1 MSPVRTLRALVAL
14 AALAVT
20 LSAPALAQAA
30 EHNPVRYGDSG
41 PHVRVLQKALH
52 LKIDGVFGHGTS
64 HALKHFQHAHH
75 LTMDGIPGPKFW
87 AAIRAANGRRSVKS
101 TTKTAST
108 GSSVAVL
115 QRRLH
120 ITDDGVFGSGTEAA
134 VKRFQKAHGLTADGI
149 VGPAT
154 WKALGVRS
162 KRPTLKRKGRSGSG
176 SSTPVRISRAI
187 AAANRIAKYPYRYG
201 GGHGSFRDSGYDCSG
216 SVSYVLHSASALS
229 TPEDSSQLEHYGSP
243 GPGRWIT
250 IYANAG
256 HAWMTI
262 RGHRYDTSGMD
273 DGTRWD
279 HRPGIKSGFVVR
291 HPKGL

>member
-1 MSPVRTLRALVAL
+1 MKTLRLLIVCALVAL
-14 AALAVT
+14 LA
-20 LSAPALAQAA
+20 LSAAA
-30 EHNPVRYGDSG
+30 AASAREHNPVRYGDRG

-52 LKIDGVFGHGTS
+52 LHVDGIFGHGTS
-64 HALKHFQHAHH
+64 HALKHFQNAHH
-75 LTMDGIPGPKFW
+75 LVMDGIPGPKFW
-87 AAIRAANGRRSVKS
+87 AAVRGAKRSPARR
-101 TTKTAST
+101 TTKVTGR

-120 ITDDGVFGSGTEAA
+120 ITADGVFGPGTERA
-134 VKRFQKAHGLTADGI
+134 VKAFQRRHGLTADGV

-162 KRPTLKRKGRSGSG
+162 RRPVLKRVALHKHGGG
-176 SSTPVRISRAI
+176 GLPIRIRRAI

-216 SVSYVLHSASALS
+216 SVSYVLHSAGALH
-229 TPEDSSQLEHYGSP
+229 TPEASGQMMHYGAP
-243 GPGRWIT
+243 GHGRWIT
-250 IYANAG
+250 IYANSG

-279 HRPGIKSGFVVR
+279 RRPRSSSGYVVR
-291 HPKGL
+291 HPVGL